1 MKARFRRLVT
11 RCLYVTLLFA
21 YQAAPDVF
29 SPYLDKGRAITL
41 EEAAE
46 VAALVNDYHGVTEA
60 QAFAKK

>member
-1 MKARFRRLVT
+1 MFIR
-11 RCLYVTLLFA
+11 YPLFA
-21 YQAAPDVF
+21 YQAPDVF

-41 EEAAE
+41 EEATE

>member
-1 MKARFRRLVT
+1 MFYTLP
-11 RCLYVTLLFA
+11 LLFA

>member
-1 MKARFRRLVT
+1 MSQGV
-11 RCLYVTLLFA
+11 YTLPLFA